1 MNELMET
8 IQKYPNL
15 LSVKDLVDLG
25 IFSSNDYA
33 YESRVKGNSPD
44 YIKVGHK
51 ILFPRESV
59 IQFLKNRFKKG
70 DKSSSNE
77 VASNEP
83 TAT

>member
-15 LSVKDLVDLG
+15 LSVKDLIDLG

-59 IQFLKNRFKKG
+59 IQFLQNRFKKG
-70 DKSSSNE
+70 DKSSNK
-77 VASNEP
+77 VTTNEP
-83 TAT
+83 TST